1 MRFLLSPLLLVAVA
15 LLSACGLGA
24 QSTATVNTMTAAELQ
39 ALPRSADW
47 QILDVRTPEEVAE
60 GFIPGASQFLDFYAA
75 DFAARIEKL
84 DRNKKWV
91 VYCRSG
97 KRSGQAAQLMIDKGF
112 KQVYN
117 LEGGISSW
125 TGTLQHGGK

>member
-1 MRFLLSPLLLVAVA
+1 MRFFLSPLLLLSIV

-24 QSTATVNTMTAAELQ
+24 QSTAAVKSMTPAELQ

-60 GFIPGASQFLDFYAA
+60 GFIPAASHFLDFYAP
-75 DFAARIEKL
+75 DFATRLEKL

-97 KRSGQAAQLMIDKGF
+97 KRSSQAAQLMIDKGF
-112 KQVYN
+112 TQVYN
-117 LEGGISSW
+117 LQGGISSW
-125 TGTLQHGGK
+125 TGNIEHGGH